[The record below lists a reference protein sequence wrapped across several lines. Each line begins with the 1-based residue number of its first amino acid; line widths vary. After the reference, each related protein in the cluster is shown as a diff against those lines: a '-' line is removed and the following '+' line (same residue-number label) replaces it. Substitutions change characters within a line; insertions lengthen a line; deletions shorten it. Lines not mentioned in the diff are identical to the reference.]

1 MTMDKKAERLRRQ
14 YDDGIHIFQLPIE
27 KELFLRFKA
36 DCILSGVTMKD
47 RLADMIQ
54 LSLSD

>member
-1 MTMDKKAERLRRQ
+1 MDKKAERLRRQ